1 MRPMEAQAP
10 RGWIMPGGG
19 AVGEAAAAAEGVV
32 AVGVNDGVGWCGGWF
47 GSDGGLAVAAAAGNG
62 GGSGNIAGVGWW
74 SLQMRRV
81 SKLEVG

>member
-32 AVGVNDGVGWCGGWF
+32 AVGVDDGMWWCGGWLGGE
-47 GSDGGLAVAAAAGNG
+47 GSLAVAVVG
-62 GGSGNIAGVGWW
+62 GDGGV
-74 SLQMRRV
+74 
-81 SKLEVG
+81 